1 MRLLLILSNCLGIQ
15 EKAQLLKL
23 NVPATFMMVALEEG
37 PGPAIKYQYTDLG
50 KLIQLVS
57 NLVRCCDIS
66 SRCQSS
72 GGGPVLPNPYG
83 DPSCPDYIA
92 PLSPQASD
100 ILFGR
105 TR

>member
-1 MRLLLILSNCLGIQ
+1 
-15 EKAQLLKL
+15 
-23 NVPATFMMVALEEG
+23 MMVALEEG

-66 SRCQSS
+66 ARCQSS
-72 GGGPVLPNPYG
+72 GGMPVLPNPYG
-83 DPSCPDYIA
+83 DPSCPDFIA
-92 PLSPQASD
+92 PLSPQAAE

-105 TR
+105 TRYAFLLWSKTNVSNKQFDFKLVD